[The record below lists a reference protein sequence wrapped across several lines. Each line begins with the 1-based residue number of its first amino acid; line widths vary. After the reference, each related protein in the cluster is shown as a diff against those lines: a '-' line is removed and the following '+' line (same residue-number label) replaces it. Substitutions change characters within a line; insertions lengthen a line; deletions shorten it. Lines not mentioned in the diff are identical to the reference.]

1 MKNIKRDL
9 DDSLRPEYRR
19 SDFGEMVRGKHATTQ
34 VEFTE
39 LVRLLIACIGEDES
53 LTISYHSTGNQV
65 TTRKRG
71 DWTYEFDPACQVTL
85 RFWLNDFENLDE
97 AAAIPP
103 RVIASRERLDLKD
116 LLLQHVR
123 NLKAR
128 VNELE

>member
-19 SDFGEMVRGKHATTQ
+19 SDFGEMVRGKYATTQ

-39 LVRLLIACIGEDES
+39 LVRLLIACIGEDEN
-53 LTISYHSTGNQV
+53 LTISYHPTGNQV

-71 DWTYEFDPACQVTL
+71 DWTYEFDHACQVTL
-85 RFWLNDFENLDE
+85 RFWLNDLENLNE
-97 AAAIPP
+97 AVAIPAP
-103 RVIASRERLDLKD
+103 VIASRERLELKD

-123 NLKAR
+123 NLKTR
-128 VNELE
+128 R

>member
-34 VEFTE
+34 VE
-39 LVRLLIACIGEDES
+39 LVRLLVACIGEDEN
-53 LTISYHSTGNQV
+53 LTISYHSTGDHV

-71 DWTYEFDPACQVTL
+71 DWTYEFDDASRVTL
-85 RFWLNDFENLDE
+85 RFWLNSFENLDE
-97 AAAIPP
+97 AVAIPA
-103 RVIASRERLDLKD
+103 RFISSRETLDLKD

-123 NLKAR
+123 NLKTR
-128 VNELE
+128 VNELK